1 MAEHILVQDI
11 VPRIQYTADG
21 INKTFETPFI
31 IFNEDAL
38 DVYLDEEKIT
48 QGYTIQMD
56 DEMRG
61 QVVFETAPE
70 NGTLITLSRH
80 LTIARTSDFQ
90 EGGSLR
96 ANTLNYELDY
106 QTACLQELADN
117 INRSM
122 VLPPYAVGSDTQLT
136 LPLPEAGKA
145 IVWDVDGKNLEN
157 SELEINKVSQ
167 KLEEHLALVEENVSL
182 SEQQAE
188 LATEKANLATAQAVL
203 ATQKANEA
211 AAKLELAIEAADEAQ
226 ACVTSKANVDMDN
239 LSAVGCIKVASL
251 SMSSDEYVETSFIQS
266 AIGTYTWTIPA
277 NGYFVFV
284 GTTGLG
290 SGSSVSLYF
299 NGNIVDN
306 FSSVGHGFSLKW
318 PFKKGDEV
326 KVTVNV
332 TNLYAIKSQA
342 FYYAQG
348 EV

>member
-31 IFNEDAL
+31 IFNEEAL

-48 QGYTIQMD
+48 QGYTIQTD

-136 LPLPEAGKA
+136 LPLPKAGRA
-145 IVWDVDGKNLEN
+145 IVWDADGKNLEN

-167 KLEEHLALVEENVSL
+167 QLTQSVVLA
-182 SEQQAE
+182 EQQATTATQQAL
-188 LATEKANLATAQAVL
+188 LAV
-203 ATQKANEA
+203 QKANEA
-211 AAKLELAIEAADEAQ
+211 VDASETATAAAEAAQ

-306 FSSVGHGFSLKW
+306 FSSVGHGFGLKW

-326 KVTVNV
+326 TVTVSV

>member
-31 IFNEDAL
+31 IFNEEAL

-48 QGYTIQMD
+48 QGYTIQTD

-122 VLPPYAVGSDTQLT
+122 VLPPYAVDSDIQLT
-136 LPLPEAGKA
+136 LPLPKAGRA
-145 IVWDVDGKNLEN
+145 IVWDADGKNLEN
-157 SELEINKVSQ
+157 SELEMNKVYQ
-167 KLEEHLALVEENVSL
+167 QLTQNVSL
-182 SEQQAE
+182 AEQQAAT
-188 LATEKANLATAQAVL
+188 ATEQANLATEQAL
-203 ATQKANEA
+203 IATQKANA
-211 AAKLELAIEAADEAQ
+211 AAAAFESATVAADEAK
-226 ACVTSKANVDMDN
+226 ACVTSKANTDMDN
-239 LSAVGCIKVASL
+239 LTETGKANVFEQAVIVEKYCEGTEWYRIWSDGWIEQGGRGTMPATEATINLLKPFSNTNFCVTTATREHYAMTTKINSASQ
-251 SMSSDEYVETSFIQS
+251 VEFDYPNT
-266 AIGTYTWTIPA
+266 GTGDFYWYA
-277 NGYFVFV
+277 CGY
-284 GTTGLG
+284 
-290 SGSSVSLYF
+290 
-299 NGNIVDN
+299 
-306 FSSVGHGFSLKW
+306 
-318 PFKKGDEV
+318 
-326 KVTVNV
+326 
-332 TNLYAIKSQA
+332 
-342 FYYAQG
+342 
-348 EV
+348 

>member
-31 IFNEDAL
+31 IFNEEAL

-48 QGYTIQMD
+48 QGYTIQTD

-70 NGTLITLSRH
+70 NGTLVTLTRH

-90 EGGSLR
+90 EGGTLR

-122 VLPPYAVGSDTQLT
+122 VLPPYAVDSDIQLT
-136 LPLPEAGKA
+136 LPLPKAGRA
-145 IVWDVDGKNLEN
+145 IVWDADGKNLEN

-167 KLEEHLALVEENVSL
+167 QLTESVSVA
-182 SEQQAE
+182 EQQA
-188 LATEKANLATAQAVL
+188 ATATQQALL
-203 ATQKANEA
+203 AVQKANEA
-211 AAKLELAIEAADEAQ
+211 VDASETATAAAEAAQ

-326 KVTVNV
+326 TVTVSV

>member
-31 IFNEDAL
+31 IFNEEAL

-167 KLEEHLALVEENVSL
+167 ELTASVTLAK
-182 SEQQAE
+182 QQAATATE
-188 LATEKANLATAQAVL
+188 QANLAAAQASLATE
-203 ATQKANEA
+203 KANEA
-211 AAKLELAIEAADEAQ
+211 AAKLELATEAANDAQ
-226 ACVTSKANVDMDN
+226 TCVTSKANVDMDN

-326 KVTVNV
+326 TVTVNV